1 MRLSRSLQVAF
12 GAGLLSATFGAGRW
26 LGGAPAGPGLR
37 AFSNDFKVVSESAS
51 PAIVSVRSFERG
63 ARRGPRQRAQGS
75 GVIVRDNGVIV
86 TNNHVVAEAVSG
98 NQSIRVSLNDGR
110 EFSARVLGTDRET
123 DLAVLKIE
131 SDTSLEALELGADPE
146 MGEWVL
152 ALGNPF
158 GLGHTVTAGI
168 ISGTGRSSLGI
179 ATYED
184 FIQTDAAINPGNSGG
199 ALVNLD
205 GELVGINTAIGTPAD
220 GSQGIGFAIP
230 SYMVG
235 QVVEAILTKGRVRR
249 GYLGVYMRPP
259 IAVPGARSYQ
269 GTSQVAIQDIVDG
282 SPAARAGLAVGD
294 VILAVHGESVTT
306 DRQAMSV
313 IAGIDPGREI
323 VLDVWRGGRELRL
336 PVVLTDRP
344 R

>member
-12 GAGLLSATFGAGRW
+12 AAGLLSATFGAGRW

-37 AFSNDFKVVSESAS
+37 AFSNDFKTVSEAAG

-63 ARRGPRQRAQGS
+63 ARWGRRQRAQGS
-75 GVIVRDNGVIV
+75 GVIVRADGVIV
-86 TNNHVVAEAVSG
+86 TNNHVVADAVAQ
-98 NQSIRVSLNDGR
+98 NQSIRVGLNDGR
-110 EFSARVLGTDRET
+110 EFTARVLGTDRDT
-123 DLAVLKIE
+123 DLAVLKVE
-131 SDTSLEALELGADPE
+131 SETRLDALELGADPE

-184 FIQTDAAINPGNSGG
+184 FLQTDAAINPGNSGG

-205 GELVGINTAIGTPAD
+205 GDLVGINTAIGTPAD

-235 QVVEAILTKGRVRR
+235 QVVDAIVTKGRVRR

-259 IAVPGARSYQ
+259 TAVPAARSYQ
-269 GTSQVAIQDIVDG
+269 GASQVAIQEIVDD

-294 VILAVHGESVTT
+294 VILAVQGKTVTT

-323 VLDVWRGGRELRL
+323 VLDVWRGGRELQL